1 MSSQRFGGVKRP
13 HGDDDMDN
21 MAPPSS
27 FEDQLAAM
35 DEEMDLNDIMTQG
48 IEEGIDEDAAYF
60 AKYVF

>member
-13 HGDDDMDN
+13 HTGDDDDMDHL
-21 MAPPSS
+21 APPSS
-27 FEDQLAAM
+27 FEEQLAAM

-60 AKYVF
+60 AK